1 MAPQGRGQIGF
12 NPRPREGATRGRPRH
27 KGSAAG
33 FQSTPP
39 RRGDHYPGYRVG
51 GPSPRFQSTP
61 PRRGDRLSPSR
72 SAWRASFNPRPREG
86 ATGQAVARACRRAG
100 FNPRPREGATRLPQK
115 LAEDRVRVSIH
126 APAKGR
132 RPAKD
137 DRFTNLRFQSTPPRR
152 GDDSISATVRALMS
166 FNPRPR
172 EGATTEGSE
181 SGYEDRQFQSTPPRR
196 GDNLSL
202 SNNLLVAGFNPRP
215 REGATMRTRPTIAG
229 SRFQS
234 TPPRRGDQRRRCHLH
249 RPSGFQSTPPRRGD
263 HQMALGLRSDTP

>member
-1 MAPQGRGQIGF
+1 MARKFQSTPPRRGDRSGRRQGMSESWFQSTPPRRGDPFAPEACRGPSTGF
-12 NPRPREGATRGRPRH
+12 NPRPREGATARQRRPIY
-27 KGSAAG
+27 
-33 FQSTPP
+33 Q
-39 RRGDHYPGYRVG
+39 
-51 GPSPRFQSTP
+51 
-61 PRRGDRLSPSR
+61 
-72 SAWRASFNPRPREG
+72 
-86 ATGQAVARACRRAG
+86 
-100 FNPRPREGATRLPQK
+100 
-115 LAEDRVRVSIH
+115 LAVSIH

-132 RPAKD
+132 RQY
-137 DRFTNLRFQSTPPRR
+137 LRHGSRAQQFQSTPPRR
-152 GDDSISATVRALMS
+152 GDLTASLIIALIALS